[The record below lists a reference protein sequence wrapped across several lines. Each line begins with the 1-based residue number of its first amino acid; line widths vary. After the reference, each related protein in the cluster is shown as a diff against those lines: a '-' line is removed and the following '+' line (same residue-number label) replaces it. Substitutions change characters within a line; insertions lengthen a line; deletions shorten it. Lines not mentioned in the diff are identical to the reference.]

1 VSFKCGIDCVI
12 PGVAKTLMKTIALI
26 TLLAATAH
34 GQTALTIYN
43 QNFAVI
49 RETLPLDLKAGNN
62 TFSPKHEGTA
72 TAPGLMIEAASVQWV
87 SGQTFGLAFFRISQ
101 AEQQRLD
108 EVITNLNSE

>member
-43 QNFAVI
+43 RNLAVV
-49 RETLPLDLKAGNN
+49 RESVPLALKAGENPV
-62 TFSPKHEGTA
+62 TFDRA
-72 TAPGLMIEAASVQWV
+72 TAQVLADSVVLRDPKGKASFSILEQSYRNDPVNKWLLLNHFE
-87 SGQTFGLAFFRISQ
+87 GQ
-101 AEQQRLD
+101 
-108 EVITNLNSE
+108 